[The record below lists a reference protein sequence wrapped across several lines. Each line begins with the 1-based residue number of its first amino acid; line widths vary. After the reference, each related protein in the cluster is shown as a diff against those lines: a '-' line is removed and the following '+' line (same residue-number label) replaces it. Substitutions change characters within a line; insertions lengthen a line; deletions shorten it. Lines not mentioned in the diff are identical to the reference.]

1 MTEFVE
7 VAGRLININYIKSMR
22 WDLQCASVQVSGREP
37 MHGSPGDHKKD
48 GWVHI
53 CENDSPSDYKR
64 LSTWMDRK
72 INGKPQPDT
81 RVRFGKEWL
90 VDTKELQSAVLV
102 QSIGGT
108 HCWELHFSKKDRAVS
123 MCQNAYPEEFRQFT
137 EWMGRQP
144 GAG

>member
-7 VAGRLININYIKSMR
+7 VAGRFVNAKYIKSMR
-22 WDLQCASVQVSGREP
+22 WDTQCASVQISGSEP

-48 GWVHI
+48 EWVHI

-64 LSTWMDRK
+64 LSTWMDLR
-72 INGKPQPDT
+72 INGKVQPDT

-90 VDTKELQSAVLV
+90 IDTKKLQSVALV
-102 QSIGGT
+102 GSEWSGP
-108 HCWELHFSKKDRAVS
+108 CWQLKFSKKESWDQL
-123 MCQNAYPEEFRQFT
+123 CQERYPEEFRQFT